1 MSVDYG
7 FVRPYLTQLW
17 GGEPDSL
24 QLVREGANVVFHFT
38 AEEHGRCNGD
48 WRLEIGD

>member
-1 MSVDYG
+1 MTVDYD

-24 QLVREGANVVFHFT
+24 QLVRAGANVVFRFT
-38 AEEHGRCNGD
+38 AGGHGR
-48 WRLEIGD
+48 